1 MSQAG
6 VAEHMQTVK
15 YPAARAAIALLKD
28 AGLRVLHV
36 GSPAFDPW
44 RPAGVYYFDDLDLL
58 IRDADLAAF
67 RATMEGAGYRFI
79 LDDPHTQTA
88 SEAPPDLVEKLLS
101 RPNDPHIGYAPEV
114 KFALLR

>member
-44 RPAGVYYFDDLDLL
+44 RPAGPTV
-58 IRDADLAAF
+58 
-67 RATMEGAGYRFI
+67 
-79 LDDPHTQTA
+79 
-88 SEAPPDLVEKLLS
+88 
-101 RPNDPHIGYAPEV
+101 PHIIKRLYGQAHTPCSTH
-114 KFALLR
+114 LSTN